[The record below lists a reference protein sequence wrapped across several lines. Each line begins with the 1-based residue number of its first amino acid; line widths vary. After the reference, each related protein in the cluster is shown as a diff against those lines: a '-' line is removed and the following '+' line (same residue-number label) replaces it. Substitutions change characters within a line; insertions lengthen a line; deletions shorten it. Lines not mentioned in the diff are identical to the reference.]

1 MRRPDPF
8 FDECRVGNRSP
19 DARRDAN
26 NAAHYWPSSQWCC
39 LLSCGSSRSIIQLRL
54 PFTLIGSHPLCGIR
68 ITDQRVPAV
77 AYFACAFE
85 DAVEVWPLCAIAFA
99 QWGVVNS
106 QHSILV
112 GKHRIRLMHQTHPRW
127 HLVSCVAAAT
137 EEVYSCFTDPRSA
150 IGDYQPPAVA
160 STCLD
165 LQLQWDG
172 VPHVQPMARRVLILG
187 ADHPSTL
194 RLRGLGLANC
204 DHALVAAGDAI
215 WKVRLDLNTNDQKL
229 EDLVTKIRV
238 GEGAVEIQRLRI
250 TVARGTTPYCES
262 IDEAE
267 IQSPLPIRNESMNLI
282 DTAET
287 EGEPVNPKRN
297 LVSTESATGQAAA
310 SKTPDA
316 LTSGVTERL
325 IQLARA
331 KANRRRMLAFAA
343 MLMMTMGLLALI
355 VWQMLWPLV
364 AKLTS

>member
-8 FDECRVGNRSP
+8 FDELRCASRSP
-19 DARRDAN
+19 DANGDAN
-26 NAAHYWPSSQWCC
+26 KTAHYWPSSPWCF
-39 LLSCGSSRSIIQLRL
+39 LLSCGSSRSINQLPL

-85 DAVEVWPLCAIAFA
+85 DAVEVWPLCPIAFA

-127 HLVSCVAAAT
+127 HLVSSVAAAT

-150 IGDYQPPAVA
+150 ISLYQSSAVVG
-160 STCLD
+160 TCLD
-165 LQLQWDG
+165 LQLEWG
-172 VPHVQPMARRVLILG
+172 GLPHVQPMARRVLILG

-194 RLRGLGLANC
+194 RLRGLGLATC

-215 WKVRLDLNTNDQKL
+215 WKVRLDLKANDQKL
-229 EDLVTKIRV
+229 EDLVSKIRV
-238 GEGAVEIQRLRI
+238 GDEAVEIQRLRI
-250 TVARGTTPYCES
+250 AVLRGTTPDGES
-262 IDEAE
+262 TDEVE
-267 IQSPLPIRNESMNLI
+267 NLTPLPIRNESMNLI
-282 DTAET
+282 DTAEAD
-287 EGEPVNPKRN
+287 GKSVNHKGN
-297 LVSTESATGQAAA
+297 LASTQPAPRQAAA
-310 SKTPDA
+310 SKTSDA

-331 KANRRRMLAFAA
+331 KADRRRMLAFAA

-355 VWQMLWPLV
+355 IWQMLWPLV